1 VKTRL
6 AVRSTAFILLLA
18 GFLGLVFLLLAM
30 KLVSDQE
37 RRRQDEQLQGLLN
50 TVDSTLQIAVFLG
63 DRQLATEVVR
73 GLLSNSTVTGVT
85 IRGDSGVLA
94 ESRAP
99 PGATDSI
106 LPPSLLQ
113 TIFGRMT
120 ASATL
125 ERPVSSPFDDQVV
138 GSIRL
143 IPNQDAIASQV
154 ERSTLLVMALL
165 AVQMVFIGFG
175 VVYVVVRYITKPIA
189 SISHRLHKLR
199 AETGEQLAP
208 PRGNEED
215 EIGQLVN
222 DVNAIIDHLVKILGA
237 ERELRMQ
244 REVDER
250 KFRAIFDNAESAIF
264 LVDSLGQVQSWN
276 PAFARHF
283 AVPGELLAG
292 QQTIDLKSLVAEGGD
307 NLLEQFAQCRREGT
321 TSQLEVNVRHQPGHW
336 LQLSLT
342 AVDDELVQGVAN
354 DISERML
361 AEQAALQRAM
371 TDPLTGLG
379 NRAGFETRLTRLLRT
394 RGEHPDF
401 ALLMLDLDHFKAVND
416 THGHQAGDLV
426 LQVIGERLSAA
437 TRHSDYVA
445 RLGGD
450 EFVVLLEGVSDA
462 GPIRR
467 LADNL
472 LVSLIQPIPLDDR
485 QEISVAVGASIGIA
499 FATPGCTM
507 AQLVRLADNAMYEAK
522 NNGRN
527 QYRLVGD

>member
-1 VKTRL
+1 
-6 AVRSTAFILLLA
+6 
-18 GFLGLVFLLLAM
+18 
-30 KLVSDQE
+30 
-37 RRRQDEQLQGLLN
+37 
-50 TVDSTLQIAVFLG
+50 
-63 DRQLATEVVR
+63 
-73 GLLSNSTVTGVT
+73 
-85 IRGDSGVLA
+85 
-94 ESRAP
+94 
-99 PGATDSI
+99 
-106 LPPSLLQ
+106 
-113 TIFGRMT
+113 
-120 ASATL
+120 
-125 ERPVSSPFDDQVV
+125 
-138 GSIRL
+138 
-143 IPNQDAIASQV
+143 
-154 ERSTLLVMALL
+154 
-165 AVQMVFIGFG
+165 
-175 VVYVVVRYITKPIA
+175 
-189 SISHRLHKLR
+189 
-199 AETGEQLAP
+199 
-208 PRGNEED
+208 
-215 EIGQLVN
+215 
-222 DVNAIIDHLVKILGA
+222 
-237 ERELRMQ
+237 
-244 REVDER
+244 
-250 KFRAIFDNAESAIF
+250 
-264 LVDSLGQVQSWN
+264 
-276 PAFARHF
+276 
-283 AVPGELLAG
+283 
-292 QQTIDLKSLVAEGGD
+292 QQAIDLKSLVAEGGD

-499 FATPGCTM
+499 FATPGCAM
-507 AQLVRLADNAMYEAK
+507 AELVRLADDAMYEAK